1 MIFVSRISFVP
12 SLIYKNLR
20 SSDVSII
27 FRSSVFLI
35 IATAFLVVGCS
46 NESPNG
52 ESDAGVAYVT
62 NQKGNITVIDLASL
76 EAISEIDVDGKGPRG
91 IGITADGKTMV
102 VANVDGGDITLIDRE
117 SGEIIKHIEIGE
129 NPEFVRVIG
138 NRAYISFEPA
148 SLGGPPPTPGSEA
161 AQKLEEEREEDDAE
175 PAKIAVVDIEAG
187 TVEKEITG
195 GMETEGIELSY
206 DQTKLIITNE
216 ADENITVHDLGSG
229 EMIKEISTIEYGH
242 RPRGIKASPD
252 GSMYVGS
259 IEYGNSLVIMDSEF
273 EVINSIKT
281 GEVPYGLS
289 FSRDGS
295 KLYVALAKGKS
306 LQVFDTK
313 TWEEVGRGETGK
325 RCWHFT
331 FTPDDSKI
339 LVACGRSDEVVVLDA
354 SDLSVVKRLTGFAMP
369 WGIVAYPKSVGSLDS
384 VWQ

>member
-1 MIFVSRISFVP
+1 MSIRFKVSML
-12 SLIYKNLR
+12 SLVGFI
-20 SSDVSII
+20 
-27 FRSSVFLI
+27 FLI
-35 IATAFLVVGCS
+35 VGCS
-46 NESPNG
+46 NEPADTSVNG
-52 ESDAGVAYVT
+52 TEAPMAYVT
-62 NQKGNITVIDLASL
+62 NQKGDITVIDLVSL
-76 EAISEIDVDGKGPRG
+76 EVVSEIDVEGKGPRG
-91 IGITADGKTMV
+91 IGITSDGKTMV

-117 SGEIIKHIEIGE
+117 SGKINKHIKIGE

-148 SLGGPPPTPGSEA
+148 SLGGPPPTPGSEE
-161 AQKLEEEREEDDAE
+161 AQKLESDREEEDAE
-175 PAKIAVVDIEAG
+175 PAKIAIVNIDSGV
-187 TVEKEITG
+187 VEKEITG
-195 GMETEGIELSY
+195 GMETEGIELSS
-206 DQTKLIITNE
+206 DQSQLIITNE
-216 ADENITVHDLGSG
+216 ADENITVHDLETG
-229 EMIKEISTIEYGH
+229 ELVKEISTREYGH

-259 IEYGNSLVIMDSEF
+259 IEYGNSLVVMNSDF
-273 EVINSIKT
+273 EIIKAIKT

-295 KLYVALAKGKS
+295 KLYVALAKGKAI
-306 LQVFDTK
+306 QVFDTK
-313 TWEEVGRGETGK
+313 SWEEVGRGETGK

-354 SDLSVVKRLTGFAMP
+354 SDMSVIKRLTGFAMP

>member
-1 MIFVSRISFVP
+1 MLFIPNPVI
-12 SLIYKNLR
+12 KNLR
-20 SSDVSII
+20 SLDVLRC
-27 FRSSVFLI
+27 FRASVFVLI
-35 IATAFLVVGCS
+35 GTAFLVAGCS
-46 NESPNG
+46 NESSTAG
-52 ESDAGVAYVT
+52 SDAGLAYVT

-76 EAISEIDVDGKGPRG
+76 EPVSEIDVNGKGPRG
-91 IGITADGKTMV
+91 IGITPDGKTIV
-102 VANVDGGDITLIDRE
+102 VANVDGGDITLIARE

-161 AQKLEEEREEDDAE
+161 AQKLEEEREEEDAE
-175 PAKIAVVDIEAG
+175 PAKIAVVNIESG
-187 TVEKEITG
+187 IVEKEITG

-216 ADENITVHDLGSG
+216 ADENITVHDLESG

-259 IEYGNSLVIMDSEF
+259 IEYGNSLVVMNSEF
-273 EVINSIKT
+273 EVITSIKT

-295 KLYVALAKGKS
+295 KLYVALAKGKV

-313 TWEEVGRGETGK
+313 TWEELGRGKTGT

-339 LVACGRSDEVVVLDA
+339 LVACGRSDEVVVLNA

>member
-1 MIFVSRISFVP
+1 MSIRFKVSML
-12 SLIYKNLR
+12 SLVGFI
-20 SSDVSII
+20 
-27 FRSSVFLI
+27 FLI
-35 IATAFLVVGCS
+35 VGCS
-46 NESPNG
+46 NESADTSANG
-52 ESDAGVAYVT
+52 TEAPMAYVT
-62 NQKGNITVIDLASL
+62 NQKGDITVIDLVSL
-76 EAISEIDVDGKGPRG
+76 EVVSEIDVEGKGPRG
-91 IGITADGKTMV
+91 IGITSDGKTMV

-117 SGEIIKHIEIGE
+117 SGKINKHIKIGE

-148 SLGGPPPTPGSEA
+148 SLGGPPPTPGSEE
-161 AQKLEEEREEDDAE
+161 AQKLESDREEEDAE
-175 PAKIAVVDIEAG
+175 PAKIAIVNIDSGV
-187 TVEKEITG
+187 VEKEITG
-195 GMETEGIELSY
+195 GMETEGIELSS
-206 DQTKLIITNE
+206 DQSQLIITNE
-216 ADENITVHDLGSG
+216 ADENITVHDLETG
-229 EMIKEISTIEYGH
+229 ELVKEISTREYGH

-259 IEYGNSLVIMDSEF
+259 IEYGNSLVVMNSDF
-273 EVINSIKT
+273 EIIKAIKT

-295 KLYVALAKGKS
+295 KLYVALAKGKAI
-306 LQVFDTK
+306 QVFDTK
-313 TWEEVGRGETGK
+313 SWEEVGRGETGK

-354 SDLSVVKRLTGFAMP
+354 SDMSVIKRLTGFAMP

>member
-1 MIFVSRISFVP
+1 MLRCFRASIFV
-12 SLIYKNLR
+12 LIGM
-20 SSDVSII
+20 
-27 FRSSVFLI
+27 
-35 IATAFLVVGCS
+35 AFLVAGCS
-46 NESPNG
+46 NESSTAGP
-52 ESDAGVAYVT
+52 DAGLAYVT

-76 EAISEIDVDGKGPRG
+76 ESVSEIDVNGKGPRG
-91 IGITADGKTMV
+91 IGITPDGKTIV
-102 VANVDGGDITLIDRE
+102 VANVDGGDITLIARE

-161 AQKLEEEREEDDAE
+161 AQKLEEEREEEDAE
-175 PAKIAVVDIEAG
+175 PAKIAVVNIESG
-187 TVEKEITG
+187 IVEKEITG

-216 ADENITVHDLGSG
+216 ADENITVHDLESG

-259 IEYGNSLVIMDSEF
+259 IEYGNSLVVMNSEF
-273 EVINSIKT
+273 EVITSIKT

-295 KLYVALAKGKS
+295 KLYVALAKGKV

-313 TWEEVGRGETGK
+313 TWEELGRGKNGYALLALY
-325 RCWHFT
+325 F
-331 FTPDDSKI
+331 
-339 LVACGRSDEVVVLDA
+339 
-354 SDLSVVKRLTGFAMP
+354 
-369 WGIVAYPKSVGSLDS
+369 YP
-384 VWQ
+384 